1 MRSLVS
7 LAAALVL
14 TGAAGTA
21 AAYPQFT
28 LSQAQTCAACHES
41 PAGGGLLTDMG
52 RFTAEDLASH
62 GGDPEL
68 MWGAFELPEWL
79 ALGGDMRSALGA
91 SFVTADS
98 DVEGSEA
105 SIWPLAFPMQVDF
118 YARAQTRGFSA
129 NGIVG
134 LRGSR
139 TLAGDPLSFIVSREH
154 YLMWKQEDG
163 ANGFYARA
171 GRFMPIVG
179 LRLAEHTFYPR
190 RYGPNG
196 LYTEAYGVSAGW
208 LSGGFEAHVT
218 GFIHDPFRDPQEK
231 GDGAAL
237 YAEKRFGTR
246 AAVGVTGRY
255 AQSDDDTRIVGGLTG
270 KLYFDGPGLLLQA
283 EGLVTQQSFDGLDDA
298 DRTQLIG
305 QLLATYFVTHGWFLD
320 LGLGHYDEDI
330 AIAGLDRNS
339 VDVNLHYFPWSHLE
353 FVATTRLQV
362 IDFTSG
368 GRSSGYGLLQI
379 HYRL

>member
-1 MRSLVS
+1 MRAVPIIVAL
-7 LAAALVL
+7 AALV
-14 TGAAGTA
+14 GVAGSA
-21 AAYPQFT
+21 HAYPQFT

-41 PAGGGLLTDMG
+41 PSGGGLLTDMG
-52 RFTAEDLASH
+52 RFTAEDLASR
-62 GGDPEL
+62 GGDPEFL
-68 MWGAFELPEWL
+68 NGAVELPDWL
-79 ALGGDMRSALGA
+79 ALGGDLRGALGA
-91 SFVTADS
+91 SFVTDS
-98 DVEGSEA
+98 DEGV
-105 SIWPLAFPMQVDF
+105 WPLAFPMQVDF
-118 YARAQTRGFSA
+118 YLRAQTRGVSA
-129 NGIVG
+129 NATVG

-139 TLAGDPLSFIVSREH
+139 TFSGDPLSFLVSREH
-154 YLMWKQEDG
+154 FLMWKQEDG
-163 ANGFYARA
+163 ASGFYARA

-190 RYGPNG
+190 RYGPNP
-196 LYTEAYGVSAGW
+196 LYAETYGVSAGW
-208 LSGGFEAHVT
+208 LSGGFEAHLT
-218 GFIHDPFRDPQEK
+218 GFIHDPFREPQER

-246 AAVGVTGRY
+246 AAIGVTGRF

-270 KLYFDGPGLLLQA
+270 KLWLDGPGILLQA
-283 EGLVTQQSFDGLDDA
+283 EGLATQQSFDGLDDA

-305 QLLATYFVTHGWFLD
+305 QLLASYFVTQGWLLD

-339 VDVNLHYFPWSHLE
+339 VDVNLHYFPWSHWE
-353 FVATTRLQV
+353 FLVTTRLQV

-368 GRSSGYGLLQI
+368 GRSSGYGLFQI